1 MTKNKIILLLVF
13 LGNAIL
19 LFPGPICDDK
29 DNNDMLPGMSVV
41 LDNQRITNSM
51 KGYKT
56 LIFLW
61 HGHNSKRWVV
71 VVDKGNKYDFFYKNK
86 QQSDSTITYNE
97 SIDNKRMNWIFGQF
111 FDYIRLY
118 GYKSEPTNTS
128 VTTGYD
134 QVIIL
139 DEKGNVVFNAF
150 NPSFLGPKAKETFAL
165 YQNVWY
171 YLFRISM
178 LEHIQKLPTP
188 PTFNLKG
195 PSLIETNTGAL
206 Y

>member
-1 MTKNKIILLLVF
+1 MKYKIIILLF
-13 LGNAIL
+13 LLGVTLGFFPESIYATNDNYSKYQE
-19 LFPGPICDDK
+19 LFPLLK
-29 DNNDMLPGMSVV
+29 S
-41 LDNQRITNSM
+41 QKITDSM
-51 KGYKT
+51 KGHKA

-86 QQSDSTITYNE
+86 QQSESTITYNE

-111 FDYIRLY
+111 FEYIRLY

-139 DEKGNVVFNAF
+139 DEEGNVVFNAF
-150 NPSFLGPKAKETFAL
+150 NPSFFGPKAKETFAL

-178 LEHIQKLPTP
+178 LEHIQKLPPP

-195 PSLIETNTGAL
+195 PSLIKTKTGAL

>member
-1 MTKNKIILLLVF
+1 MKYKIIILLF
-13 LGNAIL
+13 LLGETLGFFPESIYATNDNYSKYQE
-19 LFPGPICDDK
+19 LFPLLK
-29 DNNDMLPGMSVV
+29 S
-41 LDNQRITNSM
+41 QKITDSM
-51 KGYKT
+51 KGHKA

-71 VVDKGNKYDFFYKNK
+71 VVDKDNKYDFFYKNK

>member
-1 MTKNKIILLLVF
+1 MKYKIIILLF
-13 LGNAIL
+13 LLGETLGFFPESIYATNDNYSKYQE
-19 LFPGPICDDK
+19 LFPLLK
-29 DNNDMLPGMSVV
+29 S
-41 LDNQRITNSM
+41 QKITDSM
-51 KGYKT
+51 KGHKA

-61 HGHNSKRWVV
+61 HGHNSKRWVI

-97 SIDNKRMNWIFGQF
+97 SIDNKRMDWIFGQF
-111 FDYIRLY
+111 FEYIRLY

-128 VTTGYD
+128 MTTGYD

-139 DEKGNVVFNAF
+139 DEEGNVVFNAF

-178 LEHIQKLPTP
+178 LEHIQKLPPP
-188 PTFNLKG
+188 PTFNSKD
-195 PSLIETNTGAL
+195 PSLIKPNTGVL